1 MIDRVVLQFQTLG
14 RVPALCSANS
24 EFEFQFSACQACLVN
39 LAPSASKFILS
50 YITNFSENALSF
62 CAAQPAQL
70 ESGSSGI
77 TISSSLTSSSSL
89 CPPYP
94 SVSLPAITS
103 AASASSF
110 QSTSSSSS
118 TPSQTS
124 TASYGFGFWLV
135 YTFTP
140 CPTRTA
146 NPTFAYPAS
155 CLPANYTWGCP
166 PGYLCAPPQVD
177 CDLEVGPPSDS
188 YVCSPENCQ
197 PPQPLDLDALEMNT
211 PSNTTVYSPLPL
223 PTGYFNLNPAIFGA
237 DWGIF
242 TGNVSVT
249 SFSSTATLTPTSSG
263 ALQRVLPS
271 PLALQ
276 IKHE

>member
-1 MIDRVVLQFQTLG
+1 
-14 RVPALCSANS
+14 
-24 EFEFQFSACQACLVN
+24 
-39 LAPSASKFILS
+39 
-50 YITNFSENALSF
+50 
-62 CAAQPAQL
+62 
-70 ESGSSGI
+70 
-77 TISSSLTSSSSL
+77 
-89 CPPYP
+89 
-94 SVSLPAITS
+94 
-103 AASASSF
+103 
-110 QSTSSSSS
+110 
-118 TPSQTS
+118 
-124 TASYGFGFWLV
+124 
-135 YTFTP
+135 
-140 CPTRTA
+140 
-146 NPTFAYPAS
+146 
-155 CLPANYTWGCP
+155 
-166 PGYLCAPPQVD
+166 
-177 CDLEVGPPSDS
+177 
-188 YVCSPENCQ
+188 VCSPENCQ